1 MQTEDVQVLGSEPRQ
16 DLRGTVTESHQHE
29 SNSQSSFS
37 LKKQIVLVFGLALA
51 IVGYFGPWVDH
62 KTAALVLTG
71 QDMGEFV
78 KFLPEVRAG
87 TAPMIRE
94 FFYLPPFAAALC
106 LILLMASKRL
116 TYPLVV
122 RAVMLLAVLGLAW
135 AMLPPVWTPQ
145 LLVTAE
151 FRKQTV
157 AIAFCLLLLIIHPV
171 LRYLPPRRCPEPVA
185 CPEHSRREGLT
196 AVALRQPFDFAQGRA
211 QDTAMT
217 VLALLGA
224 APPLWQFF
232 AIREAVNRAYGW
244 PVQVGWGLWATV
256 LGFLIVMA
264 GAVSARR
271 GPNGRE
277 VW

>member
-1 MQTEDVQVLGSEPRQ
+1 MK
-16 DLRGTVTESHQHE
+16 SHHGE
-29 SNSQSSFS
+29 SN
-37 LKKQIVLVFGLALA
+37 LKSQIVLILGLVLA

-94 FFYLPPFAAALC
+94 FFYLPPFVVALC
-106 LILLMASKRL
+106 LILLMASKRSA
-116 TYPLVV
+116 YPLVV

-157 AIAFCLLLLIIHPV
+157 AIAFCLLLLIIHPL
-171 LRYLPPRRCPEPVA
+171 LRYLPPR
-185 CPEHSRREGLT
+185 L
-196 AVALRQPFDFAQGRA
+196 
-211 QDTAMT
+211 TAMT
-217 VLALLGA
+217 IMVLALLGA
-224 APPLWQFF
+224 GPFLWQFF

-244 PVQVGWGLWATV
+244 PVQVGWGLWVTV

-264 GAVSARR
+264 GAIFARR
-271 GPNGRE
+271 GPNGRK

>member
-1 MQTEDVQVLGSEPRQ
+1 MMK
-16 DLRGTVTESHQHE
+16 SHQGE
-29 SNSQSSFS
+29 SNSKS
-37 LKKQIVLVFGLALA
+37 QIVLILGLALA

-78 KFLPEVRAG
+78 KFLPEVRTG

-106 LILLMASKRL
+106 LILLMANRRL
-116 TYPLVV
+116 AYPPVI
-122 RAVMLLAVLGLAW
+122 RAIMLLAVLGLAW

-145 LLVTAE
+145 LLITAE

-171 LRYLPPRRCPEPVA
+171 LRPLSPR
-185 CPEHSRREGLT
+185 LI
-196 AVALRQPFDFAQGRA
+196 AL
-211 QDTAMT
+211 AMM

-224 APPLWQFF
+224 GPPLWQFL

-264 GAVSARR
+264 GAATLLTFGSEYHMMDGESGTGGETSPHPVD
-271 GPNGRE
+271 E
-277 VW
+277 VACA

>member
-1 MQTEDVQVLGSEPRQ
+1 MRPKDIQALQAIQGK
-16 DLRGTVTESHQHE
+16 
-29 SNSQSSFS
+29 SN
-37 LKKQIVLVFGLALA
+37 LKSQIVLILGLALA

-78 KFLPEVRAG
+78 KFLPEVRTG

-106 LILLMASKRL
+106 LILLLANRRWA
-116 TYPLVV
+116 YPLVV

-145 LLVTAE
+145 LLITAE

-171 LRYLPPRRCPEPVA
+171 LRCLSPRLLA
-185 CPEHSRREGLT
+185 
-196 AVALRQPFDFAQGRA
+196 FA
-211 QDTAMT
+211 MM

-224 APPLWQFF
+224 GPPLWQFL

-256 LGFLIVMA
+256 LGFLVIMA
-264 GAVSARR
+264 GAATLLTFGSGYHIWTVKAEREEKQAHIRLMRSLVLDPPLSQIIIENRR
-271 GPNGRE
+271 
-277 VW
+277 

>member
-1 MQTEDVQVLGSEPRQ
+1 MKFYQG
-16 DLRGTVTESHQHE
+16 E
-29 SNSQSSFS
+29 SNLRS
-37 LKKQIVLVFGLALA
+37 QIVLMLGLALA

-62 KTAALVLTG
+62 ETAALVLTG

-78 KFLPEVRAG
+78 KFLPEVRTG

-116 TYPLVV
+116 AYPLVV

-145 LLVTAE
+145 LLITAE

-171 LRYLPPRRCPEPVA
+171 LRSLSPRLIA
-185 CPEHSRREGLT
+185 
-196 AVALRQPFDFAQGRA
+196 FA
-211 QDTAMT
+211 MM

-224 APPLWQFF
+224 GPPLWQFL

-244 PVQVGWGLWATV
+244 PVQVGWGLWVTV
-256 LGFLIVMA
+256 LGFLVIMA
-264 GAVSARR
+264 GAATLLTFGSGYHIMDGESGR
-271 GPNGRE
+271 GGVTWQRSKSS
-277 VW
+277 

>member
-1 MQTEDVQVLGSEPRQ
+1 MKPHQ
-16 DLRGTVTESHQHE
+16 DE
-29 SNSQSSFS
+29 SNPRSPFS
-37 LKKQIVLVFGLALA
+37 LRKQIVLILGLALA
-51 IVGYFGPWVDH
+51 ILGYFGPWVDH

-87 TAPMIRE
+87 TVPMIRE

-116 TYPLVV
+116 AYPLVV

-145 LLVTAE
+145 LLLTAE

-157 AIAFCLLLLIIHPV
+157 AIAFCLLLLIVHPV

-185 CPEHSRREGLT
+185 CPEHSRREGLM
-196 AVALRQPFDFAQGRA
+196 AVS
-211 QDTAMT
+211 MM

-224 APPLWQFF
+224 VPPLWQFF
-232 AIREAVNRAYGW
+232 SIREAMNRAYGW
-244 PVQVGWGLWATV
+244 PVQVGWGLWVTV
-256 LGFLIVMA
+256 LGFLIVVA
-264 GAVSARR
+264 GAVTLFSTD
-271 GPNGRE
+271 GH
-277 VW
+277 

>member
-1 MQTEDVQVLGSEPRQ
+1 MK
-16 DLRGTVTESHQHE
+16 SHQGE
-29 SNSQSSFS
+29 SNSKS
-37 LKKQIVLVFGLALA
+37 QIVLILGLALA

-87 TAPMIRE
+87 TAVMIRE

-116 TYPLVV
+116 AYPLVV
-122 RAVMLLAVLGLAW
+122 RAIMLLAVLGLAW

-157 AIAFCLLLLIIHPV
+157 AIAFCLLLLIVHPI
-171 LRYLPPRRCPEPVA
+171 LRHFP
-185 CPEHSRREGLT
+185 SRLT
-196 AVALRQPFDFAQGRA
+196 AA
-211 QDTAMT
+211 AMT
-217 VLALLGA
+217 ALAFLGA
-224 APPLWQFF
+224 GPPLWQFF

-244 PVQVGWGLWATV
+244 PVQVGWGLWVTV
-256 LGFLIVMA
+256 LGFFIFMA

-271 GPNGRE
+271 GPNGGE
-277 VW
+277 VR

>member
-1 MQTEDVQVLGSEPRQ
+1 MKPHQ
-16 DLRGTVTESHQHE
+16 DE
-29 SNSQSSFS
+29 SNPRSLFS
-37 LKKQIVLVFGLALA
+37 LRKQIVLILGLALA

-87 TAPMIRE
+87 TVPMIRE

-116 TYPLVV
+116 AYPLVV

-145 LLVTAE
+145 LLLTAE

-157 AIAFCLLLLIIHPV
+157 AIAFCLLLLIVHPV

-185 CPEHSRREGLT
+185 CPEHSRREGLM
-196 AVALRQPFDFAQGRA
+196 AVS
-211 QDTAMT
+211 MM

-224 APPLWQFF
+224 VPPLWQFF
-232 AIREAVNRAYGW
+232 SIREAMNRAYGW
-244 PVQVGWGLWATV
+244 PVQVGWGLWVTV
-256 LGFLIVMA
+256 LGFLIVVA
-264 GAVSARR
+264 GAVTLFSTD
-271 GPNGRE
+271 GH
-277 VW
+277 

>member
-1 MQTEDVQVLGSEPRQ
+1 MK
-16 DLRGTVTESHQHE
+16 SHQGE
-29 SNSQSSFS
+29 GNSRSPFA
-37 LKKQIVLVFGLALA
+37 LRKRIVLLFGLALA
-51 IVGYFGPWVDH
+51 IVGYFGPWVDQ

-106 LILLMASKRL
+106 LILLMASKRSA
-116 TYPLVV
+116 YPLVV

-157 AIAFCLLLLIIHPV
+157 AIAFCLLLLIVHPL
-171 LRYLPPRRCPEPVA
+171 LRYLPTR
-185 CPEHSRREGLT
+185 L
-196 AVALRQPFDFAQGRA
+196 
-211 QDTAMT
+211 TAMT
-217 VLALLGA
+217 IMVLALLGA
-224 APPLWQFF
+224 GPFLWQFF

-244 PVQVGWGLWATV
+244 SVQVGWGLWVMV

-264 GAVSARR
+264 GAISVRR

>member
-1 MQTEDVQVLGSEPRQ
+1 MII
-16 DLRGTVTESHQHE
+16 SHQGG
-29 SNSQSSFS
+29 SNSSKTKS
-37 LKKQIVLVFGLALA
+37 QIVLILGLALA

-94 FFYLPPFAAALC
+94 FFYLPPFAAALG
-106 LILLMASKRL
+106 LILLIASKRL

-122 RAVMLLAVLGLAW
+122 RAIMLLAVLGLTW

-157 AIAFCLLLLIIHPV
+157 AIAFCLLLLIVHPV

-185 CPEHSRREGLT
+185 CPEHSRREGLR
-196 AVALRQPFDFAQGRA
+196 AVALRHA
-211 QDTAMT
+211 QDIAIV

-244 PVQVGWGLWATV
+244 PMQVGWGLWVMV

-264 GAVSARR
+264 GAVTLF
-271 GPNGRE
+271 GTDGH
-277 VW
+277 

>member
-1 MQTEDVQVLGSEPRQ
+1 MRLHQGESDSRSPSS
-16 DLRGTVTESHQHE
+16 LRE
-29 SNSQSSFS
+29 
-37 LKKQIVLVFGLALA
+37 QIVLILGLALA

-94 FFYLPPFAAALC
+94 FFYLPPFAASLG
-106 LILLMASKRL
+106 LILLMANKRL
-116 TYPLVV
+116 AYPLVV

-171 LRYLPPRRCPEPVA
+171 LRYLPPRRGLEPVA

-196 AVALRQPFDFAQGRA
+196 AVALRYA
-211 QDTAMT
+211 QDTAMM

-224 APPLWQFF
+224 GAPLWQFF
-232 AIREAVNRAYGW
+232 SIREAVNRAYGW
-244 PVQVGWGLWATV
+244 PVQVGWGLWVTV

-264 GAVSARR
+264 GTVYAKR
-271 GPNGRE
+271 GSNGRE

>member
-1 MQTEDVQVLGSEPRQ
+1 MKPHQ
-16 DLRGTVTESHQHE
+16 DE
-29 SNSQSSFS
+29 SNPRSLFS
-37 LKKQIVLVFGLALA
+37 LRKQIVLILGLALA
-51 IVGYFGPWVDH
+51 IMGYFRPWVDH

-87 TAPMIRE
+87 TVPMIRE

-116 TYPLVV
+116 AYPLVV

-145 LLVTAE
+145 LLLTAE

-157 AIAFCLLLLIIHPV
+157 AIAFCLLLLIVHPI
-171 LRYLPPRRCPEPVA
+171 LRYLPPRR

-196 AVALRQPFDFAQGRA
+196 AVS
-211 QDTAMT
+211 MM

-224 APPLWQFF
+224 VPPLWQFLS
-232 AIREAVNRAYGW
+232 IREAVNRAYGW
-244 PVQVGWGLWATV
+244 PVQVGWGLWVTV
-256 LGFLIVMA
+256 LGFLIVVA
-264 GAVSARR
+264 GAVTLFGTDSH
-271 GPNGRE
+271 
-277 VW
+277 

>member
-1 MQTEDVQVLGSEPRQ
+1 MK
-16 DLRGTVTESHQHE
+16 SHQGE
-29 SNSQSSFS
+29 SKSKS
-37 LKKQIVLVFGLALA
+37 QIVLILGLALA

-71 QDMGEFV
+71 QDTGEFV

-87 TAPMIRE
+87 AVPMIRE
-94 FFYLPPFAAALC
+94 FFYIPPFAAALC
-106 LILLMASKRL
+106 LILLMANKRL
-116 TYPLVV
+116 AYPLVA

-157 AIAFCLLLLIIHPV
+157 AIAFCLLLLIVHPM
-171 LRYLPPRRCPEPVA
+171 LRYLPSRRCPEPVA

-196 AVALRQPFDFAQGRA
+196 AVALRHA
-211 QDTAMT
+211 QDIAMM
-217 VLALLGA
+217 VLAFLGA
-224 APPLWQFF
+224 VFPLWQFF

-244 PVQVGWGLWATV
+244 PVQVGWGLWGTV
-256 LGFLIVMA
+256 LGFLIVVA

-271 GPNGRE
+271 GPNDRE

>member
-1 MQTEDVQVLGSEPRQ
+1 MMK
-16 DLRGTVTESHQHE
+16 SHQGE
-29 SNSQSSFS
+29 SN
-37 LKKQIVLVFGLALA
+37 LKSQIVLILGLALA

-106 LILLMASKRL
+106 LILLMASTRWA
-116 TYPLVV
+116 YPLVA

-157 AIAFCLLLLIIHPV
+157 AIAFCLLLLIVHPV
-171 LRYLPPRRCPEPVA
+171 LRYLP
-185 CPEHSRREGLT
+185 SRLT
-196 AVALRQPFDFAQGRA
+196 AA
-211 QDTAMT
+211 AMM

-224 APPLWQFF
+224 GPPLWQFF

-244 PVQVGWGLWATV
+244 PVQVGWGLWVTV
-256 LGFLIVMA
+256 LGFLIVIVEAVHLKRKWPLSA
-264 GAVSARR
+264 G
-271 GPNGRE
+271 GDPNG
-277 VW
+277 

>member
-1 MQTEDVQVLGSEPRQ
+1 MR
-16 DLRGTVTESHQHE
+16 SHQNE
-29 SNSQSSFS
+29 SNSRS
-37 LKKQIVLVFGLALA
+37 LFVSGKRISITKSQIVLILGLALA

-62 KTAALVLTG
+62 RTAALVLTG

-94 FFYLPPFAAALC
+94 FFYLPPFAAALG

-116 TYPLVV
+116 AYPLVV
-122 RAVMLLAVLGLAW
+122 RAVMVLAVLGLAW

-171 LRYLPPRRCPEPVA
+171 LRYLPLRP
-185 CPEHSRREGLT
+185 S
-196 AVALRQPFDFAQGRA
+196 AVV
-211 QDTAMT
+211 MM

-224 APPLWQFF
+224 GSPLWQFF

-244 PVQVGWGLWATV
+244 PVQVGWGLWVTV

-264 GAVSARR
+264 GAVTLFENPFDHLSPTDTPPSA
-271 GPNGRE
+271 
-277 VW
+277 

>member
-1 MQTEDVQVLGSEPRQ
+1 
-16 DLRGTVTESHQHE
+16 LRE
-29 SNSQSSFS
+29 
-37 LKKQIVLVFGLALA
+37 QIVLILGLALA
-51 IVGYFGPWVDH
+51 IVGYFAPWVDH

-78 KFLPEVRAG
+78 KFLPEVRTG

-106 LILLMASKRL
+106 LILLMASKRW
-116 TYPLVV
+116 TYPLVI
-122 RAVMLLAVLGLAW
+122 RAVMLLAVLGLVW

-145 LLVTAE
+145 LLITAE

-157 AIAFCLLLLIIHPV
+157 AIAFCLLLLIVHPT
-171 LRYLPPRRCPEPVA
+171 LRYLP
-185 CPEHSRREGLT
+185 SWLT
-196 AVALRQPFDFAQGRA
+196 AVVV
-211 QDTAMT
+211 M

-224 APPLWQFF
+224 VLPLWQFF
-232 AIREAVNRAYGW
+232 AIRKVVNRAYGW
-244 PVQVGWGLWATV
+244 PVQVGWGLWVTA
-256 LGFLIVMA
+256 LGFLIFIV

>member
-1 MQTEDVQVLGSEPRQ
+1 MKFCQGEN
-16 DLRGTVTESHQHE
+16 
-29 SNSQSSFS
+29 NSRNPFS
-37 LKKQIVLVFGLALA
+37 LRKWVSKKSQIVLVLGLALA

-94 FFYLPPFAAALC
+94 FFYLPPFAAALG
-106 LILLMASKRL
+106 LILLLASKRL
-116 TYPLVV
+116 AYPLPV
-122 RAVMLLAVLGLAW
+122 RAVMLVAVLGLAW

-157 AIAFCLLLLIIHPV
+157 AIAFCLLLLVVHPV
-171 LRYLPPRRCPEPVA
+171 LRPLPLR
-185 CPEHSRREGLT
+185 LT
-196 AVALRQPFDFAQGRA
+196 AVALIG
-211 QDTAMT
+211 
-217 VLALLGA
+217 LALLGTVL
-224 APPLWQFF
+224 PLWQFF

-244 PVQVGWGLWATV
+244 PVPVGWGLWVTV
-256 LGFLIVMA
+256 LGFLIVVI
-264 GAVSARR
+264 GAVSVGR

-277 VW
+277 IW

>member
-1 MQTEDVQVLGSEPRQ
+1 MIT
-16 DLRGTVTESHQHE
+16 SHQDE
-29 SNSQSSFS
+29 SNSKSLFSSR
-37 LKKQIVLVFGLALA
+37 KRIVLILGLALA

-78 KFLPEVRAG
+78 KFLPEVRDG
-87 TAPMIRE
+87 MAPMIRE
-94 FFYLPPFAAALC
+94 FFYLPPFAAALG

-116 TYPLVV
+116 AYPLVV

-171 LRYLPPRRCPEPVA
+171 LRYLPLR
-185 CPEHSRREGLT
+185 LM
-196 AVALRQPFDFAQGRA
+196 ALAI
-211 QDTAMT
+211 M
-217 VLALLGA
+217 VLAFLGA
-224 APPLWQFF
+224 GLPLWQFF
-232 AIREAVNRAYGW
+232 SIREAVNRAYGW
-244 PVQVGWGLWATV
+244 PVQVGWGLWVTV
-256 LGFLIVMA
+256 LGFLIVIA
-264 GAVSARR
+264 GA
-271 GPNGRE
+271 GTLFGTDGH
-277 VW
+277 

>member
-1 MQTEDVQVLGSEPRQ
+1 MKPHQ
-16 DLRGTVTESHQHE
+16 DE
-29 SNSQSSFS
+29 SNPRSLFS
-37 LKKQIVLVFGLALA
+37 LRKQIVLILGLALA

-87 TAPMIRE
+87 TVPMIRE

-116 TYPLVV
+116 AYPLVV

-145 LLVTAE
+145 LLLTAE

-157 AIAFCLLLLIIHPV
+157 AIAFCLLLLVVHPV

-185 CPEHSRREGLT
+185 CPEHSRREGLM
-196 AVALRQPFDFAQGRA
+196 AVS
-211 QDTAMT
+211 MM

-224 APPLWQFF
+224 VPPLWQFF
-232 AIREAVNRAYGW
+232 SIREAMNRAYGW
-244 PVQVGWGLWATV
+244 PVQVGWGLWVTV
-256 LGFLIVMA
+256 LGFLIVVA
-264 GAVSARR
+264 GAVTLFSTD
-271 GPNGRE
+271 GH
-277 VW
+277 

>member
-1 MQTEDVQVLGSEPRQ
+1 MII
-16 DLRGTVTESHQHE
+16 SHQGG
-29 SNSQSSFS
+29 SNSSKTKS
-37 LKKQIVLVFGLALA
+37 QIVLILGLALA

-87 TAPMIRE
+87 AVPMIRE
-94 FFYLPPFAAALC
+94 FLYLPPFAAALC
-106 LILLMASKRL
+106 LILLMASRRWA
-116 TYPLVV
+116 YPLVV

-145 LLVTAE
+145 LLITAE

-157 AIAFCLLLLIIHPV
+157 AIAFCLLLLIVHPV
-171 LRYLPPRRCPEPVA
+171 LRYLP
-185 CPEHSRREGLT
+185 SWLT
-196 AVALRQPFDFAQGRA
+196 AVAVV
-211 QDTAMT
+211 

-224 APPLWQFF
+224 ALPLWQFF

-244 PVQVGWGLWATV
+244 PVQVGWGLWVMA
-256 LGFLIVMA
+256 LGFLIFMA
-264 GAVSARR
+264 GTVSARR
-271 GPNGRE
+271 GLNGRE

>member
-1 MQTEDVQVLGSEPRQ
+1 MR
-16 DLRGTVTESHQHE
+16 SHQGE
-29 SNSQSSFS
+29 SNSKS
-37 LKKQIVLVFGLALA
+37 QIVLILGLALA

-116 TYPLVV
+116 AYPLLV
-122 RAVMLLAVLGLAW
+122 RAIMLLAVLGLAW

-157 AIAFCLLLLIIHPV
+157 AIAFCLLLLIVHPM
-171 LRYLPPRRCPEPVA
+171 LRHLS
-185 CPEHSRREGLT
+185 SRWT
-196 AVALRQPFDFAQGRA
+196 AVALRHA
-211 QDTAMT
+211 QDIAMM

-224 APPLWQFF
+224 GPPLWQFL

-244 PVQVGWGLWATV
+244 PVQVGWGLWGTV

-264 GAVSARR
+264 GAVTLFGSD
-271 GPNGRE
+271 GH
-277 VW
+277 

>member
-1 MQTEDVQVLGSEPRQ
+1 MKQLSKTKS
-16 DLRGTVTESHQHE
+16 
-29 SNSQSSFS
+29 
-37 LKKQIVLVFGLALA
+37 QIVLILGLALA

-87 TAPMIRE
+87 TVLMIRE
-94 FFYLPPFAAALC
+94 FFYLPPFAAALG

-116 TYPLVV
+116 AYPLVV
-122 RAVMLLAVLGLAW
+122 RAVILLAVLGLAW

-171 LRYLPPRRCPEPVA
+171 LRYLPPW
-185 CPEHSRREGLT
+185 LT
-196 AVALRQPFDFAQGRA
+196 AM
-211 QDTAMT
+211 AMM

-224 APPLWQFF
+224 GPPLWQFF
-232 AIREAVNRAYGW
+232 SIREAVNRAYGW
-244 PVQVGWGLWATV
+244 PVQVGWGLWVTA
-256 LGFLIVMA
+256 LGFLVIIVEAVHLRREWPLSA
-264 GAVSARR
+264 GG

>member
-1 MQTEDVQVLGSEPRQ
+1 MMKSQ
-16 DLRGTVTESHQHE
+16 RGESH
-29 SNSQSSFS
+29 SRSLFS
-37 LKKQIVLVFGLALA
+37 LRKQIVLVLGLALA

-62 KTAALVLTG
+62 KSAALVLTG

-78 KFLPEVRAG
+78 KFLPEVRAE
-87 TAPMIRE
+87 TVPMIRE
-94 FFYLPPFAAALC
+94 FFYLPPFAAALG
-106 LILLMASKRL
+106 LILLIASKRL
-116 TYPLVV
+116 ARPLVV
-122 RAVMLLAVLGLAW
+122 RVVMLLAVLGLAW

-171 LRYLPPRRCPEPVA
+171 LRHLPPRRCPELV
-185 CPEHSRREGLT
+185 EGLT
-196 AVALRQPFDFAQGRA
+196 AV
-211 QDTAMT
+211 TMM

-224 APPLWQFF
+224 VPPLWQFF

-244 PVQVGWGLWATV
+244 PVQVGWGLWGMV

-264 GAVSARR
+264 GAVAITDTLPSA
-271 GPNGRE
+271 
-277 VW
+277 